1 MISPCQKYVCYGKK
15 TMDERKI
22 TIIEGPPPT
31 FEVAMDEWV
40 FSVVEG
46 PRPPR
51 IAVTQVRALNG
62 PALIERCYRAWRQRE
77 PIHLEFRGADGL
89 IQRVPI
95 VAAHYSQI
103 DDADV
108 LRLWVMVEDPD
119 MEVSYEFIDEDAEDT
134 PEDEFADALWDV
146 LRGDLSEDE
155 EEIEDDTGEV
165 EDDDQDLAAGLHL

>member
-1 MISPCQKYVCYGKK
+1 
-15 TMDERKI
+15 MDERKI

-40 FSVVEG
+40 FSLVES

-77 PIHLEFRGADGL
+77 PIHLEFRGMDGL

-108 LRLWVMVEDPD
+108 LRLWVMVDDPD
-119 MEVSYEFIDEDAEDT
+119 LEVSYEFVDEDAEDGPSDDDLT
-134 PEDEFADALWDV
+134 DALWDM
-146 LRGDLSEDE
+146 LHDTLGDVPE
-155 EEIEDDTGEV
+155 EDDDDAEEM
-165 EDDDQDLAAGLHL
+165 EDDDQDFATGLHLDL